1 MKNFLTISLACISF
15 SCSYNSDRTSSNQLT
30 TNGFD
35 ILFTVL
41 DNESN
46 ELNIGIRSNI
56 SLTNRTES
64 NLEQEHQSNYKDNLL
79 VPIVQRIV
87 RTNLE
92 QYSAGEIYNYK
103 RPEIEQKIIEQT
115 KSAFDSIDVEL
126 TKLFITTVKVPDEL
140 MRRLEKEHVEM
151 LENKK

>member
-1 MKNFLTISLACISF
+1 MKNLLTISLAFIAF
-15 SCSYNSDRTSSNQLT
+15 SCTHNSNQLT

-35 ILFTVL
+35 ILFTSS

-64 NLEQEHQSNYKDNLL
+64 NFEQAHGLNYKDSLL
-79 VPIVQRIV
+79 IPIVQRIV

-92 QYSAGEIYNYK
+92 QYSPGEIYNYK

-115 KSAFDSIDVEL
+115 KLAFDSVDVEL
-126 TKLFITTVKVPDEL
+126 TKLFITTVKLPDEL
-140 MRRLEKEHVEM
+140 MRRLEKEHVESN
-151 LENKK
+151 NKRQ